1 MWVELDKEQC
11 FIDIVCGELDIDK
24 ENIRVVSFEDEGYVD
39 SLNNTEISSI
49 RYLVEEEDVKIF
61 KKVVDA
67 E

>member
-24 ENIRVVSFEDEGYVD
+24 ESIRVVSFEDEGYVD
-39 SLNNTEISSI
+39 SLNNTEISAI
-49 RYLVEEEDVKIF
+49 RYLVEEENVKIF
-61 KKVVDA
+61 KKVIDA

>member
-24 ENIRVVSFEDEGYVD
+24 EIVRVVSFEDEGYVD

-49 RYLVEEEDVKIF
+49 RYLIEEENVKIY
-61 KKVVDA
+61 KEVIDA